1 MHTTGPTLVCK
12 ILIITNLPPACAA
25 RARRAQWLV
34 LKNPQTRTLADCT
47 RCRLE
52 SMAQGKGA
60 ALVRKVEETL
70 LVGSDAS
77 LPLDARKLECV
88 QRFTDLGLGR
98 GVDGTSSKPWV
109 EKSSFQVR
117 RVTFDSLV
125 GTEEG
130 GMVDTYEDEVGSVQ
144 SLQLGMKA
152 SAVAPTTAGAV
163 KVGVEADL
171 NRSVSNTRRTV
182 GKRVVNRTISF
193 KEEFDDTLF
202 SADAPT
208 HHPEENWRFE
218 ERLMAWV
225 LENLEKEYEVLCPE
239 DLMDKLEKGKSPAAL
254 FKEWHKECISGQN
267 GKDAE
272 EALGNLCYEFVGH
285 FHITHYVSCLRL
297 GALEYSVMSEREY
310 RRSLGLTATAGFN
323 MANVSVNA
331 KQSIKKFLESK
342 SSKTIGAILD
352 TPDGECHVP
361 RGTYAEAV
369 IAVEFKPISTLVR
382 HAHLRKALTRS
393 IAKSIEVKGDSTGEF
408 NMQWAA
414 GTPTCSGH
422 WAAGTLTCSG
432 QLQLTQL
439 INCIPCSIHILQ

>member
-12 ILIITNLPPACAA
+12 LLILPPACAA

-34 LKNPQTRTLADCT
+34 LKKPQQATRTLADCT

-52 SMAQGKGA
+52 SMAQSKGA
-60 ALVRKVEETL
+60 ALLRKVEETL
-70 LVGSDAS
+70 FVGSDAS
-77 LPLDARKLECV
+77 LLLDARKLECV

-297 GALEYSVMSEREY
+297 GALEYSVLSEHEFL
-310 RRSLGLTATAGFN
+310 RSLGQTATAGVN

-331 KQSIKKFLESK
+331 KQSIKKFSESK
-342 SSKTIGAILD
+342 SSKKIGAILD

-361 RGTYAEAV
+361 QGTYAEAV
-369 IAVEFKPISTLVR
+369 IAVEFKPISSLVR
-382 HAHLRKALTRS
+382 HAHLRKALIRS
-393 IAKSIEVKGDSTGEF
+393 IAKSIEVKGNATGEI
-408 NMQWAA
+408 NMQ
-414 GTPTCSGH
+414 
-422 WAAGTLTCSG
+422 
-432 QLQLTQL
+432 
-439 INCIPCSIHILQ
+439 

>member
-1 MHTTGPTLVCK
+1 ML
-12 ILIITNLPPACAA
+12 
-25 RARRAQWLV
+25 
-34 LKNPQTRTLADCT
+34 
-47 RCRLE
+47 
-52 SMAQGKGA
+52 
-60 ALVRKVEETL
+60 RKVEETL
-70 LVGSDAS
+70 LVGTDAS

-152 SAVAPTTAGAV
+152 SAVATTSGGTV

-171 NRSVSNTRRTV
+171 NRSVSSTRRAV

-202 SADAPT
+202 SADAQT
-208 HHPEENWRFE
+208 LGAHPEENWRFE

-225 LENLEKEYEVLCPE
+225 LENLQKDYKELCPE
-239 DLMDKLEKGKSPAAL
+239 DLMDKLEEGKSPAVL
-254 FKEWHKECISGQN
+254 FKEWHKKCSPSQN
-267 GKDAE
+267 REDAE
-272 EALGNLCYEFVGH
+272 EALGNLCYEFVGQ

-297 GALEYSVMSEREY
+297 GAVEYCVLSEHEFL
-310 RRSLGLTATAGFN
+310 RSLGQTASASLS
-323 MANVSVNA
+323 MVKESISA
-331 KQSIKKFLESK
+331 KQSIKKSSK
-342 SSKTIGAILD
+342 SQSSKKIGAILD
-352 TPDGECHVP
+352 TPDGEFHVP

-414 GTPTCSGH
+414 GTPTCSG
-422 WAAGTLTCSG
+422 

-439 INCIPCSIHILQ
+439 INCMPCSIPPHT